1 MTTKR
6 IAWIDIGKGIGI
18 ILVVLIHTMSPVMAD
33 SVLMQRVCNTIYWMV
48 MPLFLLLLG
57 LVSGKLLKVNTGKAE
72 LIGKRA
78 KRLMIPYLSWAVVY
92 LIMKAVLKSY
102 VRFEPAP
109 LWTIIIGNN
118 PAGQLWY
125 LYIAFVLLSVT
136 VLFVNE
142 KNITLW
148 SIVTMVASFLAPL
161 IPAKLSLPGIGLQY
175 SLFQVGFFFA
185 GLYLASRQENIF
197 SNRGVALICG
207 ILWCGYAVARMFGFD
222 PWYLK
227 FPSAVCITYAVIFCT
242 AKLPSG
248 KVSDALSYLGQNSMN
263 VYVLHAP
270 ILLVGRVLIKPILGE
285 MPWIY
290 SVVMTVGAMAI
301 SLLLSRYII
310 KRVKLLRFLLL
321 GESD

>member
-1 MTTKR
+1 MTKKR
-6 IAWIDIGKGIGI
+6 IAWIDGVKGIGI
-18 ILVVLIHTMSPVMAD
+18 VLVVLAHSMSPVISENAAIEL
-33 SVLMQRVCNTIYWMV
+33 VYRLIYWMAI
-48 MPLFLLLLG
+48 PLFMIPLG
-57 LVSGKLLKVNTGKAE
+57 IVSGRLVTAQEGKMELL
-72 LIGKRA
+72 GKRA
-78 KRLMIPYLSWAVVY
+78 KRLMVPYCSWAVVY
-92 LIMKAVLKSY
+92 LFMKAVLKEY
-102 VRFEPAP
+102 VRFEQAP

-125 LYIAFVLLSVT
+125 AYVAFVLLTVAIFLVNPRNLPVWSVGA
-136 VLFVNE
+136 V
-142 KNITLW
+142 
-148 SIVTMVASFLAPL
+148 IVSFLAPL
-161 IPAKLSLPGIGLQY
+161 IPARLSLPGIGLQY
-175 SLFQVGFFFA
+175 SLFQAGFFFI
-185 GLYLASRQENIF
+185 GLCLASRRDKAF
-197 SNRGVALICG
+197 CHGGAALICG
-207 ILWCGYAVARMFGFD
+207 ILWCVYLAVRIFGID

-227 FPSAVCITYAVIFCT
+227 FPSAVCITYAIIFCT